1 MNQGFTIDAPSW
13 SDPNPFCSKLKNIS
27 EAQALFFFTKSIV
40 LVRPTLETMMRSD
53 TLKSDSHTVSS
64 FNEAV
69 SASIELLSMKGN
81 KLGRDFENSDE
92 VFLAAK
98 FLISCSASQ
107 RNFGASAVD
116 TFLVAAAT
124 FARWAF
130 RLGHPKAQELL
141 SEISPRNLDA
151 TYFLARILQKGNI
164 VDMNRIEKMYKRVEC
179 GDKKQTWKGRSASKA
194 KQRLL
199 MLKWPKPLAA
209 LRIYLWYLKRRRQR
223 HTNQF
228 RVKSL
233 RDLSAIV
240 CEAELK
246 FPYSFCK

>member
-1 MNQGFTIDAPSW
+1 MNQNIDAPSW
-13 SDPNPFCSKLKNIS
+13 LDQNLFCSKLKNIS

-40 LVRPTLETMMRSD
+40 LVRPTLETMMFRSD
-53 TLKSDSHTVSS
+53 TLKSDTHTVSS
-64 FNEAV
+64 FNNAV
-69 SASIELLSMKGN
+69 SASRRLLSIKGK

-130 RLGHPKAQELL
+130 RLGHPEAQELL
-141 SEISPRNLDA
+141 SEMSPRNLDA
-151 TYFLARILQKGNI
+151 TYFLAKILQKGSV
-164 VDMNRIEKMYKRVEC
+164 VDMNLIEKMWKRIEC
-179 GDKKQTWKGRSASKA
+179 GDKRKKYVSKA
-194 KQRLL
+194 KQMLL

>member
-1 MNQGFTIDAPSW
+1 MNQNIS
-13 SDPNPFCSKLKNIS
+13 SSKLINVS

-40 LVRPTLETMMRSD
+40 LVRPTLETMMFRSD
-53 TLKSDSHTVSS
+53 TLKSDTHTVSS
-64 FNEAV
+64 FNNAV
-69 SASIELLSMKGN
+69 SASLRLLSIKGK

-92 VFLAAK
+92 VFHVAK
-98 FLISCSASQ
+98 FLISFAASQ
-107 RNFGASAVD
+107 RKIDASAVD
-116 TFLVAAAT
+116 MFLAAAAT

-130 RLGHPKAQELL
+130 RLGHPEAQELL
-141 SEISPRNLDA
+141 SEMSPRNLDA
-151 TYFLARILQKGNI
+151 TYFLAKILQKGSV
-164 VDMNRIEKMYKRVEC
+164 VDMNLIEKMWKRIEC
-179 GDKKQTWKGRSASKA
+179 GDKRKKYVSKA
-194 KQRLL
+194 KQMLL

-209 LRIYLWYLKRRRQR
+209 LRIYLWYLIRRRQR

>member
-1 MNQGFTIDAPSW
+1 MNQNIS
-13 SDPNPFCSKLKNIS
+13 SSKLINVS

-53 TLKSDSHTVSS
+53 TLKSDTHTVSS
-64 FNEAV
+64 FNNAV
-69 SASIELLSMKGN
+69 SASRRLLSIKGK

-92 VFLAAK
+92 VFHVAK
-98 FLISCSASQ
+98 FLISCTVSLKRSKE
-107 RNFGASAVD
+107 FI
-116 TFLVAAAT
+116 FAT
-124 FARWAF
+124 AIFVRWAF
-130 RLGHPKAQELL
+130 RLGHPEAQELL
-141 SEISPRNLDA
+141 SEMSPRNLDA
-151 TYFLARILQKGNI
+151 TYFLAKILQKGSV
-164 VDMNRIEKMYKRVEC
+164 VDMNLIEKMWKRIEC
-179 GDKKQTWKGRSASKA
+179 GDKRRKYVSKA
-194 KQRLL
+194 KQMLL

-209 LRIYLWYLKRRRQR
+209 LRIYLWYLIRRRQR